1 MMIKSKALK
10 LVFDSACWS
19 KKIECNKLPPLPPV
33 LRKRERKRE
42 RERERER
49 KREREEEREREASVY
64 TFLWFS

>member
-1 MMIKSKALK
+1 MIKSKALK

-42 RERERER
+42 RERGRERER
-49 KREREEEREREASVY
+49 LVY
-64 TFLWFS
+64 ILFFGLADVHIS